1 MKDILIVTHFTQI
14 PGEIGNGRFSYLL
27 NKINKKDIEVEMI
40 TSSFS
45 HRTKKQREIFGNEL
59 NDIDYKLTM
68 IYEPNYKKNIS
79 LKRFYSHYILARNIK
94 KYLKDRKCPDVIYC
108 AVPSLDV
115 AKVMAEYAK
124 INKIKF
130 IIDIQDLWPEAFKMI
145 FNIPILSDAIFY
157 PMKKKANYIYS
168 MADEIIGVS
177 ESYVEKVL
185 KINTK
190 CSRGLAVYL
199 GTELSYVDK
208 LLVTKE
214 MLNEKK
220 MDEIWLGYIGTLGH
234 SYDIETVMD
243 SLKILNNKGIKSIKF
258 LVMGDGPLKS
268 KFENYALSLEINAKF
283 TGRIDY
289 EEMIKKLKLCDIA
302 INPIKKNSAGSIINK
317 VGDYAAV
324 GLPILNTQECEEY
337 RELVNKY
344 NCGFNINSGDSVDLA
359 KKMEI
364 LYLYKDLRKKMGLNN
379 RKLAE
384 EKFDREKTYCSILNK
399 ILQNKRDI
407 E

>member
-1 MKDILIVTHFTQI
+1 MKYILIVTHFTQI

-145 FNIPILSDAIFY
+145 FNIPILSDVIFY

-234 SYDIETVMD
+234 SYDIETVMN
-243 SLKILNNKGIKSIKF
+243 SLKILKNKGIKAIKF
-258 LVMGDGPLKS
+258 LVMGDGPLKN
-268 KFENYALSLEINAKF
+268 KFENYALNLEINVEF

-324 GLPILNTQECEEY
+324 GLPVLNTQECEEY
-337 RELVNKY
+337 RSLINKY

-364 LYLYKDLRKKMGLNN
+364 LYSNKDLRKKMGLNN

-384 EKFDREKTYCSILNK
+384 EKFDRKKTYNEIIKK
-399 ILQNKRDI
+399 IFN
-407 E
+407 